1 MPVCVLPY
9 SPLGPVWSL
18 GSPLGWLYKLDVS
31 AVFLPLKGVTWG
43 PGAVWGMGHGAFE
56 FA

>member
-31 AVFLPLKGVTWG
+31 AVLLLKGVTWG
-43 PGAVWGMGHGAFE
+43 SGVRWGMGHGAFE